1 MENKTCIDNLV
12 HTSENIVYPLPLSTC
27 NLSAIKS
34 AYNLSNHNE
43 VVTFLGENLNE
54 VSYWDIN
61 HNSEDGSTITVWQKG
76 GELLKIDHHKI
87 WYDEEMVSSLI
98 TKLGIPDKKLDYYRG
113 VVTMKHKAWIYSD
126 KGIALFLGR
135 SENNIY
141 SISYF
146 NITSLENYENG
157 LHPTQ
162 REREFE

>member
-1 MENKTCIDNLV
+1 MENKTCIDNL
-12 HTSENIVYPLPLSTC
+12 TNTPKNIVYPLPLSTC
-27 NLSAIKS
+27 DLSTIKI

-43 VVTFLGENLNE
+43 VVTLLGEDFNE
-54 VSYWDIN
+54 VSYWDIA
-61 HNSEDGSTITVWQKG
+61 HNWEDGSSIAVWQKDG
-76 GELLKIDHHKI
+76 DLLKIDHHKI
-87 WYDEEMVSSLI
+87 WYDEEMVSSFI
-98 TKLGIPDKKLDYYRG
+98 AKLGIPEKKLDYYRG
-113 VVTMKHKAWIYSD
+113 VSTMENKAWIYPD

-146 NITSLENYENG
+146 NITSLENYENT